1 MIDLGVVVVQWL
13 SLSLQV
19 FFDLSTQ
26 KGKTSPPRIYGILGF
41 LKDREGEHKKGGGGW
56 LVGYNLQCMVN
67 TNLKRRQRLKAKD
80 VKHPFTN

>member
-41 LKDREGEHKKGGGGW
+41 LKKTEKENIKRGGG
-56 LVGYNLQCMVN
+56 
-67 TNLKRRQRLKAKD
+67 RL
-80 VKHPFTN
+80 

>member
-41 LKDREGEHKKGGGGW
+41 LKKTEKENIKREGGG
-56 LVGYNLQCMVN
+56 LVITFN
-67 TNLKRRQRLKAKD
+67 AW
-80 VKHPFTN
+80 